1 MLSQYPDIFTKTDI
15 TMKKILLLVFLFISL
30 IAGAQKS
37 PIAQGQSITKESKSK
52 AVQFMDRDGSILKK
66 VFHNLGKVKGIE
78 CQVIII
84 TDLKNNEKIGC
95 LKLGTKSFFAGLSS
109 NYNGILDSDELA
121 AAIQSLEY
129 IKDEVLPNK
138 PSTYTEVLYI
148 SRDNVKL
155 GAYTDVN
162 EFSNGKL
169 YNWKVFVKP
178 DYYDDSFEDFNKKHI
193 ETFIEY
199 LKKAQSIISEN
210 TK

>member
-1 MLSQYPDIFTKTDI
+1 
-15 TMKKILLLVFLFISL
+15 MKKLFFIAFLFVSL
-30 IAGAQKS
+30 FACAQES
-37 PIAQGQSITKESKSK
+37 SIAQGQGVTKESKSK

-66 VFHNLGKVKGIE
+66 VYHNLGKVKGIE
-78 CQVIII
+78 CQVIIL
-84 TDLKNNEKIGC
+84 TDLKNNEKLGC
-95 LKLGTKSFFAGLSS
+95 LQLGTKGNLVFGGSRP
-109 NYNGILDSDELA
+109 NYDGILDSDELA

-155 GAYTDVN
+155 GAYTEIIN
-162 EFSNGKL
+162 NSNGKS
-169 YNWKVFVKP
+169 YKWRVFVKP
-178 DYYDDSFEDFNKKHI
+178 NYYDESLEDFNTKHI